1 VPRLTDSRVQSLP
14 SGEYTDPVAKD
25 LQICIREARGRRVH
39 SWLLPYK
46 WQGAPVRIKRGDKT
60 LSFADACKRA
70 PCAATDR
77 LRDPPRSERPSEPT
91 SGT

>member
-1 VPRLTDSRVQSLP
+1 MPRLTDSRVQSLP

-25 LQICIREARGRRVH
+25 LQICIREARGRRVY

-60 LSFADACKRA
+60 LSLADARA
-70 PCAATDR
+70 NALPARQPID
-77 LRDPPRSERPSEPT
+77 
-91 SGT
+91 

>member
-1 VPRLTDSRVQSLP
+1 LP

-46 WQGAPVRIKRGDKT
+46 WQGAPRRYPVTVPFIVGI
-60 LSFADACKRA
+60 
-70 PCAATDR
+70 P
-77 LRDPPRSERPSEPT
+77 
-91 SGT
+91 